1 VAIPVGFAEE
11 RAMLAFEVDPGDVKP
26 EFFGVTAKRDGDRIA
41 HRDPGR
47 QADVVIGA
55 TGAGHDTQ
63 PRHLVSTPGPPGVT
77 ALTLSGCAA
86 AAGPNAPAAIKM
98 PAIRIR
104 SGMSLANDATYWN
117 LIPPSRPS
125 SIESAALPANADRH
139 RTRPLR
145 ARKAQAQRR
154 LWRRY
159 AGRLPV
165 MVGQCQ
171 RRRDADEE
179 RRDRIA
185 VAVP

>member
-55 TGAGHDTQ
+55 TGAGHD
-63 PRHLVSTPGPPGVT
+63 PT
-77 ALTLSGCAA
+77 ATFGEHSRSPWCDRVDVIGLRGSSRTERACGDQDARN
-86 AAGPNAPAAIKM
+86 PD
-98 PAIRIR
+98 R